1 MGKPSRDKGARRERQ
16 IVNLFR
22 EWGLRAERV
31 PLSGAVR
38 YQDNGGDVDVY
49 KKTGRDAPFVCE
61 VKGRRQFPSYLYEW
75 LGENDILVMCGDRV
89 EPVAVMPMRVLR
101 ELLS

>member
-1 MGKPSRDKGARRERQ
+1 MGKASRDKGARRERET
-16 IVNLFR
+16 VSLFKS
-22 EWGLRAERV
+22 WGLRAERV

-49 KKTGRDAPFVCE
+49 KPGRDAPFVCE
-61 VKGRRQFPSYLYEW
+61 VKGRRQFPSYLYQW
-75 LGENDILVMCGDRV
+75 LGENDFLVLKGDRV